1 MFARNRDI
9 AALSEL
15 IMEVQENLLCK
26 INALSDKV
34 CDNRVNIEVLEQK
47 IDTLPVVVE
56 AIDRN
61 FNKVQESHNAFV
73 EKLEEDIPNIE
84 EQLEDLKKGYKLLYK
99 WDDSNREKFEA
110 LCEYL
115 NVTAQCRS
123 EHYVVEANPSASS
136 PDFTV

>member
-9 AALSEL
+9 TALAEL
-15 IMEVQENLLCK
+15 IEEVQENLLSK

-34 CDNRVNIEVLEQK
+34 CDNRVNIEVLGQK
-47 IDTLPVVVE
+47 IDTLPAVVE

-61 FNKVQESHNAFV
+61 FNKIQESHNDFV
-73 EKLEEDIPNIE
+73 EELSEEIPNIE
-84 EQLEDLKKGYKLLYK
+84 EQLEDLKRSHKLLYE
-99 WDDSNREKFEA
+99 WDDNNREKFRA

-115 NVTAQCRS
+115 NVTAEHKS
-123 EHYVVEANPSASS
+123 EHYVVEANPSASL

>member
-9 AALSEL
+9 TALAELIEEVQQNLLSE
-15 IMEVQENLLCK
+15 IK
-26 INALSDKV
+26 KLSGKV

-73 EKLEEDIPNIE
+73 GKLEEDIPNIE
-84 EQLEDLKKGYKLLYK
+84 EQLEDLKKSYKLLYK
-99 WDDSNREKFEA
+99 WDDNNRERFEA

-115 NVTAQCRS
+115 NVTAHHKS
-123 EHYVVEANPSASS
+123 EHYVVEAYPSAPS
-136 PDFTV
+136 PDLTV